1 MKNHKKLNLNLA
13 SSPMRNRR
21 FFIFLFA
28 LLGLST
34 FLVLVLGGKIYYE
47 YKGSAKE
54 AEQQVARIESQISN
68 DQKVAN
74 ELNIKIEELNDL
86 YAEDVELI
94 NSLVYSK
101 SFSWMDFF
109 SALEDALP
117 ASSYIVSLR
126 PFPEEGISMEARL
139 KVASS
144 SMNELLKFIARL
156 AAQGFKDIQILSEL
170 KDKGGYSIS
179 EISLRYER
187 NI

>member
-13 SSPMRNRR
+13 TSPMRNRR
-21 FFIFLFA
+21 LFQFLFV
-28 LLGLST
+28 LLGIST
-34 FLVLVLGGKIYYE
+34 CFVLALGGKIYYE
-47 YKGSAKE
+47 YRDSAQE
-54 AEQQVARIESQISN
+54 AEREVAQIESQISD

-74 ELNIKIEELNDL
+74 QLSINIEELNEQ

-117 ASSYIVSLR
+117 QSSYIVSLR
-126 PFPEEGISMEARL
+126 PFPEEGISMEVRF

-144 SMNELLKFIARL
+144 SMDEFFKFIARL
-156 AAQGFKDIQILSEL
+156 AAKGFKDIQILSES
-170 KDKGGYSIS
+170 KSQEGYSLS